1 MARVSR
7 VLPHLTAAE
16 VKEKMRTASDFRR
29 QQKWWIVYNALV
41 EPRTAAEIAKHTG
54 TSVRNVHQ
62 VISEYNRHGV
72 SAIETPGGGGRR
84 TSYMTPEQEKAF
96 LTKLE
101 PKARR
106 GELTTKAEIKQ
117 AFEQQVGHQVHKS
130 TIYGCVAKTWMKSG
144 RSSICTYYSR
154 PLAPAP

>member
-1 MARVSR
+1 
-7 VLPHLTAAE
+7 
-16 VKEKMRTASDFRR
+16 
-29 QQKWWIVYNALV
+29 
-41 EPRTAAEIAKHTG
+41 
-54 TSVRNVHQ
+54 
-62 VISEYNRHGV
+62 
-72 SAIETPGGGGRR
+72 
-84 TSYMTPEQEKAF
+84 MTPEQEKAF